1 MRRRKAPA
9 RNLHFRIKYMRIYI
23 EEQLLNDN
31 KYAARIQRVT
41 AYYKGA
47 GIIPIRHYKDV
58 FNRPRQ
64 NRALQKKD
72 KAIILAKKPG
82 QLVYPGAK
90 VCQDFG
96 NEHFY
101 YTSVVMNC
109 PFDCEYCYLQGM
121 YPSGYMVIFL
131 NIEDVFAE
139 VEELLKKHPVYLC
152 ISYDTDLLA
161 IEHLTG
167 YVSMWEEFLKTHE
180 GLTIEVRTKAYHGDG
195 SCDSVTGN
203 TTDYGNGITGTVPMM
218 RMIHAFTLSPDEV
231 IREAE
236 HGTPPLSVRLRGA
249 REAMEKGYPVRF
261 CFDPLLFI
269 PDFENVYG
277 RMIDEVKKEID
288 LSKVKDVSIGTF
300 RMPKEYLKPIKKQ
313 RPESKIVQYPFQTI
327 YGICGYPKN
336 IDDKMVQFIQQK
348 LSPEVSSD
356 KIFIADYGIETEIP
370 NP

>member
-1 MRRRKAPA
+1 
-9 RNLHFRIKYMRIYI
+9 MRIYI
-23 EEQLLNDN
+23 EEQILQDN
-31 KYAARIQRVT
+31 KYNARIQRVT
-41 AYYKGA
+41 SYYNNA
-47 GIIPIRHYKDV
+47 HMIPIRHYKDI

-203 TTDYGNGITGTVPMM
+203 TTDYGNGITRTVPMM

-249 REAMEKGYPVRF
+249 FEAMEKGYPVRF

-300 RMPKEYLKPIKKQ
+300 RMPKEYLKPIKNRDRRAKSCSILFRQ
-313 RPESKIVQYPFQTI
+313 FAACAGTPKTSTTKWHNSYNKNCRPKYRATKYSLQIMELRPRYQTL
-327 YGICGYPKN
+327 
-336 IDDKMVQFIQQK
+336 K
-348 LSPEVSSD
+348 LSDNYVWNS
-356 KIFIADYGIETEIP
+356 FLFW
-370 NP
+370 